1 MIIYSYVHR
10 YNKPQPCKHLDSQH
24 SDPGCL
30 KGDVSFSLGEEFV
43 RHVDQ
48 GLVDMTRKHDVE
60 TGVACS
66 NSNTEK
72 HLVTIWKDLEKSGF
86 GPSDLERNDAKLS
99 PPISLDRSDGSASK
113 SFNSRSPQ
121 DGPFY
126 RQHGLPTY

>member
-24 SDPGCL
+24 SDPGRL

-48 GLVDMTRKHDVE
+48 GLGDITRKDDVE

-66 NSNTEK
+66 NTEK
-72 HLVTIWKDLEKSGF
+72 NLVTIWKDLERSGKNQVLVHLIWKEVMQNC
-86 GPSDLERNDAKLS
+86 PLQS
-99 PPISLDRSDGSASK
+99 
-113 SFNSRSPQ
+113 
-121 DGPFY
+121 
-126 RQHGLPTY
+126 H

>member
-24 SDPGCL
+24 SDPGRL

-48 GLVDMTRKHDVE
+48 GLGDITRKDDVE

-66 NSNTEK
+66 NTEK
-72 HLVTIWKDLEKSGF
+72 NLVTIWKDLEKIRFWS
-86 GPSDLERNDAKLS
+86 
-99 PPISLDRSDGSASK
+99 I
-113 SFNSRSPQ
+113 
-121 DGPFY
+121 
-126 RQHGLPTY
+126 

>member
-1 MIIYSYVHR
+1 MYIYMIIYSYVHR

-72 HLVTIWKDLEKSGF
+72 HLVTIWKDLERSGKIRF
-86 GPSDLERNDAKLS
+86 WS
-99 PPISLDRSDGSASK
+99 I
-113 SFNSRSPQ
+113 
-121 DGPFY
+121 
-126 RQHGLPTY
+126 

>member
-1 MIIYSYVHR
+1 MIYSYVHR

-24 SDPGCL
+24 SDPGRL

-48 GLVDMTRKHDVE
+48 GLGDMTRKHDVE

-66 NSNTEK
+66 NTEK
-72 HLVTIWKDLEKSGF
+72 NLVTIWKDLEKSGF
-86 GPSDLERNDAKLS
+86 GPSDLERSDAKLS

-113 SFNSRSPQ
+113 SFNSKPPSRWA
-121 DGPFY
+121 F
-126 RQHGLPTY
+126 L